1 MPKRKAERT
10 EPVDKWSKGVRY
22 TDTFAQDQVQREW
35 ALARAN
41 VLKLEEEDEDDR
53 SDG

>member
-1 MPKRKAERT
+1 MPKRKTERT
-10 EPVDKWSKGVRY
+10 EPVDRWATGIRY
-22 TDTFAQDQVQREW
+22 THTFAQEQVQRER
-35 ALARAN
+35 ALINAN